1 MPRFVIERKM
11 PDAGKMSDA
20 DFKNAAQKSC
30 DVLREMGPDIQ
41 WVESYVTDNKIFC
54 VYYAENEALIREHGE
69 KGGFPTDTI
78 SKVVRVIDPTTAEK
92 SGVPLRQ

>member
-1 MPRFVIERKM
+1 MPRFVMERKM
-11 PDAGKMSDA
+11 PDAGKMSDS

-54 VYYAENEALIREHGE
+54 VYYAENEALIREHG
-69 KGGFPTDTI
+69 K
-78 SKVVRVIDPTTAEK
+78 K
-92 SGVPLRQ
+92 SRLLPLRNEPAPKTLRQ